1 MDILVKKLP
10 ASRVE
15 MSVTLAWDEWKECDH
30 AAEHVAKEVKVSGF
44 RPGKVPR
51 AIIEKR
57 YGKEVVL
64 HEAAEHAVSHAYS
77 RALAQEHVDAIGKPD
92 VKLVCKRARCSY
104 LL

>member
-15 MSVTLAWDEWKECDH
+15 MSVTLAWDEWKKECDH

-64 HEAAEHAVSHAYS
+64 REAAEHAV
-77 RALAQEHVDAIGKPD
+77 
-92 VKLVCKRARCSY
+92 
-104 LL
+104 